1 VLQNYNAQSKCWCKR
16 NKNSRNINRV
26 EIMEKTMKQIKQIWG
41 LAKANPKIAIG
52 IVIAVIAVISLLN

>member
-1 VLQNYNAQSKCWCKR
+1 
-16 NKNSRNINRV
+16 
-26 EIMEKTMKQIKQIWG
+26 MKQIKQIWD